1 MNAKVKYARPRV
13 LINAPRMSESYKN
26 RCRIEAIKEG
36 IKRCSIPDK
45 VYIDNGKD
53 AEEREELEQ
62 ALDAIDDMVD
72 TIAKEIV
79 ATAHQNDDLI
89 CTNCL
94 RTAKRLFGLFR
105 KYAREEDV
113 TKLRE
118 DWRSIT
124 GRDIYD

>member
-1 MNAKVKYARPRV
+1 MKAKVKYARPRV
-13 LINAPRMSESYKN
+13 LINAPRMLESYKN
-26 RCRIEAIKEG
+26 RCRIEAVKEG

-79 ATAHQNDDLI
+79 ATAHQNDDFI
-89 CTNCL
+89 CTSCL

-118 DWRSIT
+118 DWKSIT